1 MFIATIHTKTKS
13 GEISHTAYVLRESY
27 REGKKVK
34 SRTIA
39 NLSHCSKEEI
49 TAITWALKNK
59 KDINQIT
66 PNIQSSIAGKRFGA
80 VYCVHEILKKFGIVK
95 IFGNSL
101 NGKLGLL
108 QIISRVINQGSRLST
123 IRTAGHQALCE
134 VLQIEDKI
142 SEDNLYKNLAWLSD
156 NQKSIEQKIFQELYK
171 SGSPDL
177 YLYDVTSSYF
187 EGQYN
192 ELANYGY
199 NRDKKSGKKQVVAGL
214 LCDPEGYPITIEIF
228 EGNTLDFNTLEHQIK
243 RVAKDFNCKM
253 VTFVGDRGMIKSK
266 QIESLTANDFYF
278 ITAITKPQIEKL
290 LQSNVLQMSFFDTEL
305 KETEYDSVRYILR
318 RNPARAEEISRT
330 RTSKQMKIE
339 TSCKTKNEYLKA
351 HPKAQVS
358 TAVRALESKINKLK
372 LGSYVSVVES
382 SENNRELIILINNE
396 ELSEI
401 SRLDGCYVIK
411 SNLPK
416 DIDKSTIHS
425 RYKDLSQVETAFKH
439 LKTETLELR
448 PWFVLKEES
457 TRGHAFVAMLAYMV
471 VKYLQKAWIDKDIT
485 VNEGLT
491 VLDSL
496 IMIEETLMTG
506 ESYNKIP
513 EPNIKMKELLDAA
526 KIKIPK
532 IFPKVNVNVG
542 NRKKLTRKG

>member
-1 MFIATIHTKTKS
+1 MFVAAIHTKTKS
-13 GEISHTAYVLRESY
+13 GKISHTAYVLRESY
-27 REGKKVK
+27 REGNKVK
-34 SRTIA
+34 SRTLL
-39 NLSHCSKEEI
+39 NLSHCSKEDI
-49 TAITWALKNK
+49 DAISWALKNK
-59 KDINQIT
+59 KNLNQIL
-66 PNIQSSIAGKRFGA
+66 PNIKSSIAGKRFGA
-80 VYCVHEILKKFGIVK
+80 VYLVHEILKRFGIVK

-101 NGKLGLL
+101 DGKLGLL

-123 IRTAGHQALCE
+123 IRTAGYQALCE

-142 SEDNLYKNLAWLSD
+142 SEDNLYKNLAWLSE
-156 NQKSIEQKIFQELYK
+156 NQKSIEQKLFKERYK

-214 LCDPEGYPITIEIF
+214 LCDPDGYPITIELF
-228 EGNTLDFNTLEHQIK
+228 EGNTLDFNTLESQIK
-243 RVAKDFNCKM
+243 KVAKDFNCKM
-253 VTFVGDRGMIKSK
+253 VTFVGDRGMIKTK
-266 QIESLTANDFYF
+266 QIESLSANDFYF

-290 LQSNVLQMSFFDTEL
+290 LQSHVLQMSFFDTEL

-318 RNPARAEEISRT
+318 RNPARAEEISRS
-330 RTSKQMKIE
+330 RTSKQLKIE
-339 TSCKTKNEYLKA
+339 TLCKSKNEYLSTHAKA
-351 HPKAQVS
+351 RVS
-358 TAVRALESKINKLK
+358 TAVQIIEKKIKKLK
-372 LGSYVSVVES
+372 LESYISVVES
-382 SENNRELIILINNE
+382 LENNRELIILTNKE
-396 ELSEI
+396 KLSEI
-401 SRLDGCYVIK
+401 SRLDGCYAIK

-416 DIDKSTIHS
+416 YIDKTTIHS
-425 RYKDLSQVETAFKH
+425 RYKDLSQVESAFKH

-471 VKYLQKAWIDKDIT
+471 VKYLQKAWINIDIT
-485 VNEGLT
+485 VIEGLAA
-491 VLDSL
+491 LDSL
-496 IMIEETLMTG
+496 TIIDETLNTG

-513 EPNIKMKELLDAA
+513 EPNNKMKDLLYAA
-526 KIKIPK
+526 KIKMPN

-542 NRKKLTRKG
+542 NRKKLVRKG